1 MPREDYSPVTGG
13 QSFYN
18 NLSCLNS
25 SNISDR
31 KEYVYTLTKYP
42 YGIDTQPKHGFI
54 RHQESGTV
62 FGQVVFDRILTSD
75 QCKYYALRPD
85 TYYFS
90 LVGKTFIRIGEK
102 NKNVLQSLSIESY
115 DSNTGLFQ
123 VTKIFI
129 EGKQL
134 LSWLNWHDMSEFL
147 ESMEWIP
154 SLHKH
159 NKLSNL

>member
-1 MPREDYSPVTGG
+1 MPREDYSPVTGE

-31 KEYVYTLTKYP
+31 KEYVYTLTKCP
-42 YGIDTQPKHGFI
+42 YGFI

-62 FGQVVFDRILTSD
+62 FGQVVFDRILTST

-102 NKNVLQSLSIESY
+102 NINVLQSLSIKSY

-123 VTKIFI
+123 VTKIFL

-134 LSWLNWHDMSEFL
+134 LSWLNWHDMAEFL
-147 ESMEWIP
+147 ESKEWIP

>member
-1 MPREDYSPVTGG
+1 MPREDLSPVAGE
-13 QSFYN
+13 QSLYKLKSYQKFKGF
-18 NLSCLNS
+18 
-25 SNISDR
+25 SD
-31 KEYVYTLTKYP
+31 KQEYIYTLTKCP

-62 FGQVVFDRILTSD
+62 YGQVVFDRILTSA

-90 LVGKTFIRIGEK
+90 LVGKTFIRIGKK
-102 NKNVLQSLSIESY
+102 NKNVLQRLSIESY

-123 VTKIFI
+123 VTKLFL
-129 EGKQL
+129 EGKQM
-134 LSWLNWHDMSEFL
+134 LSWLNWHDMAEFL

>member
-13 QSFYN
+13 QTFYN

-31 KEYVYTLTKYP
+31 KEYVYTLTKCP

-62 FGQVVFDRILTSD
+62 FGQVVFDRILTSA

-90 LVGKTFIRIGEK
+90 LVGKTFYSYWQEK
-102 NKNVLQSLSIESY
+102 
-115 DSNTGLFQ
+115 
-123 VTKIFI
+123 
-129 EGKQL
+129 
-134 LSWLNWHDMSEFL
+134 
-147 ESMEWIP
+147 
-154 SLHKH
+154 
-159 NKLSNL
+159 

>member
-18 NLSCLNS
+18 NLSCLKS

-102 NKNVLQSLSIESY
+102 NKNVLQRLSIESY

-123 VTKIFI
+123 VTKLFL

-134 LSWLNWHDMSEFL
+134 LSWLNWHDMAEFL
-147 ESMEWIP
+147 ESIEWIP

>member
-129 EGKQL
+129 EGKGYV
-134 LSWLNWHDMSEFL
+134 
-147 ESMEWIP
+147 I
-154 SLHKH
+154 
-159 NKLSNL
+159 

>member
-85 TYYFS
+85 TFYFS

-134 LSWLNWHDMSEFL
+134 LSWLNWHDTAEFL

>member
-18 NLSCLNS
+18 NLSCLKS

-31 KEYVYTLTKYP
+31 KEYVYTLIKCP
-42 YGIDTQPKHGFI
+42 HGIDTQPKHGFI

-62 FGQVVFDRILTSD
+62 FGQVVFDHILTSA

-102 NKNVLQSLSIESY
+102 NKNVLQRLSIE
-115 DSNTGLFQ
+115 
-123 VTKIFI
+123 VTIQTLGFFKL
-129 EGKQL
+129 Q
-134 LSWLNWHDMSEFL
+134 NYFL
-147 ESMEWIP
+147 KVNNCF
-154 SLHKH
+154 HG
-159 NKLSNL
+159 